1 MDENRNQERTNQST
15 VERFSNMNDLPG
27 TRPNVNHVNNVN
39 HVMNDLPGN
48 RPCQRILWQAGLFGL
63 GPDRRTPRRGVLAPS
78 SEPRARG
85 DPTPCTRAPRRNAG
99 ERAPPRLQKDG
110 APMANQCSYQGHVP
124 ARLPQGNPRVA
135 PPRPAARVRDA
146 IAAAR
151 RHAAR
156 DGRFVEV
163 NAYGVVSAK
172 DREVQPLAPCQE
184 ARDLQAGRRPGSSE
198 RTFGAPL
205 PDPFRVPLLGPLSWG
220 PYELPN

>member
-1 MDENRNQERTNQST
+1 MSIMSIMSIMSRMICPEIGHVQESCGKPAFLASVPTGAPLGAASWRRRLSQERVATQ
-15 VERFSNMNDLPG
+15 P
-27 TRPNVNHVNNVN
+27 H
-39 HVMNDLPGN
+39 
-48 RPCQRILWQAGLFGL
+48 A
-63 GPDRRTPRRGVLAPS
+63 
-78 SEPRARG
+78 RARHVE
-85 DPTPCTRAPRRNAG
+85 TRGIGLRLASRR
-99 ERAPPRLQKDG
+99 DG

-163 NAYGVVSAK
+163 NVYGLVSAK

-184 ARDLQAGRRPGSSE
+184 GRDLQAGRRPGISE

-205 PDPFRVPLLGPLSWG
+205 PDPFRVPLLGPLSRG